1 MTKFFLA
8 ALRLSA
14 IILGLALWV
23 DNQSLVAQ
31 EAIVKLDPSLTQE
44 DLGEDEQNPFA
55 NVTSVSQLEDVQP
68 TDWAFQALQ
77 SLIERYGV
85 IAGDPDGTFRGHRA
99 MTRYEFAAG
108 LNAALT
114 RIEELI
120 NTGSTNQTNQANQV
134 REEDL
139 VTLRRLQT
147 DFASEL
153 ANLPA
158 KIDNLQV
165 STTLLEATQ
174 FSTTTKLNGLILF
187 NMTAA
192 SAAGDVKVERIDPQD
207 IFSAARRGEDG
218 KPIVTT
224 VVDDPSV
231 TFSHITGLFFTTSF
245 TGKDSLVTSLVTGN
259 GNSPANVY
267 TSAGLYNTFGS
278 PGSDF
283 TPTATANQ
291 IALLES
297 FYSFPINDSIRAIV
311 GPRLFWLSYFDTNAF
326 TNIFGKGASGF
337 NTFGSPLVQELG
349 RGAGAIVTWRINEQF
364 DWRVGYTVS
373 PNAASPNTGFFNGNR
388 AFTTQLTYSPI
399 SKINLR
405 LIYDRSRILPVDG
418 QIKTRPIIGVADD
431 GFGGEL
437 EDATANSFGLNFDWL
452 ITSKFGVFGRYTYAT
467 THLNPT
473 SDGIE
478 RGNVN
483 AQSFQLGV
491 ALLDFG
497 KRGAL
502 ATISYVVPFDI
513 LEGRRFLVSGGGDG
527 GTQYEIEANY
537 YFPLNSNIAIIPAF
551 YITGNPNNFNDNP
564 TVFSGTVRTQ
574 FNF

>member
-8 ALRLSA
+8 ALKLSA
-14 IILGLALWV
+14 IILGSAFLV
-23 DNQSLVAQ
+23 DNYPLVAQ
-31 EAIVKLDPSLTQE
+31 EAIFQLDPLVQE
-44 DLGEDEQNPFA
+44 EENPLA

-85 IAGDPDGTFRGHRA
+85 IAGYPDGTFRGNRA

-120 NTGSTNQTNQANQV
+120 DTGSTNLSHQGNQV

-147 DFASEL
+147 DFATEL

-158 KIDNLQV
+158 RVDNLQA
-165 STTLLEATQ
+165 TTALLEATQ
-174 FSTTTKLNGLILF
+174 FSTTTKLNGIILF
-187 NMTAA
+187 NITAA
-192 SAAGDVKVERIDPQD
+192 RAAGDVKVERIDPQD
-207 IFSAARRGEDG
+207 VFSAARRGEDG
-218 KPIVTT
+218 KPIVTR
-224 VVDDPSV
+224 VADDPEV
-231 TFSHITGLFFTTSF
+231 TFSHITGLFLTTSF
-245 TGKDSLVTSLVTGN
+245 TGKDSLVTSLVTGS

-267 TSAGLYNTFGS
+267 TSAGFYNSFGT

-283 TPTATANQ
+283 TPTTTANQ

-349 RGAGAIVTWRINEQF
+349 RGAGAIVTWRIDEQF

-399 SKINLR
+399 SKVNLR

-418 QIKTRPIIGVADD
+418 QIRTKPIIGVADD

-437 EDATANSFGLNFDWL
+437 ENATANSFGFNFDWL
-452 ITSKFGVFGRYTYAT
+452 ITPQFGLFGRYTYST
-467 THLNPT
+467 TRLNPA
-473 SDGIE
+473 SDGMESGHI
-478 RGNVN
+478 NV
-483 AQSFQLGV
+483 QSVQLGV
-491 ALLDFG
+491 ALLDLG
-497 KRGAL
+497 KKGAL

-513 LEGRRFLVSGGGDG
+513 LDGRQFLVSGGGDG

-537 YFPLNSNIAIIPAF
+537 YFPVNGNIAIVPTF
-551 YITGNPNNFNDNP
+551 YITGNPNNFDRNP
-564 TVFSGTVRTQ
+564 TVFSGAVRTQ

>member
-14 IILGLALWV
+14 IIIGSALLV
-23 DNQSLVAQ
+23 DNQPLVAQ
-31 EAIVKLDPSLTQE
+31 EALVQLDFDRTQQ
-44 DLGEDEQNPFA
+44 DLAEDEENALP

-85 IAGDPDGTFRGHRA
+85 IAGYPDGTFRGNRA

-120 NTGSTNQTNQANQV
+120 NSPSPSTNQV

-147 DFASEL
+147 DFAAEL

-158 KIDNLQV
+158 KIDNLQA
-165 STTLLEATQ
+165 STTRLEATQ

-187 NMTAA
+187 NVTAA

-207 IFSAARRGEDG
+207 VFSAARRGEDG
-218 KPIVTT
+218 KPIVTR
-224 VVDDPSV
+224 VVEDPSV
-231 TFSHITGLFFTTSF
+231 TFSHITGLFLTTSF
-245 TGKDSLVTSLVTGN
+245 TGKDSLVTSLVTGS

-267 TSAGLYNTFGS
+267 TSAGLYNTFGV

-373 PNAASPNTGFFNGNR
+373 PNGASPNTGFFNGNR

-418 QIKTRPIIGVADD
+418 QIRTRPIIGVADD

-437 EDATANSFGLNFDWL
+437 EDATANSFGFNFDWL
-452 ITSKFGVFGRYTYAT
+452 ITPKFGLFGRYTYAS
-467 THLNPT
+467 THLNPAT
-473 SDGIE
+473 DGME
-478 RGNVN
+478 SGNINV
-483 AQSFQLGV
+483 QSVQVGV
-491 ALLDFG
+491 ALLDLG

-537 YFPLNSNIAIIPAF
+537 YFPINGNVAIVPTF
-551 YITGNPNNFNDNP
+551 YITGNPNNFDDNP
-564 TVFSGTVRTQ
+564 TIFSGAVRTQ